1 MVCAIF
7 IFQTR
12 SSAIAQAEQLTE
24 KIQIPVE
31 IAESTPGAGD
41 NYTIN
46 VEYDIPMSVAS
57 VLKNYDGRAQALGYN
72 SASVFLSE
80 YANGNVDVSVSNQK
94 KIQCSSKDWSAFT
107 DYIKRCL
114 EQTDVDKYQ
123 MEDITDVLYDE
134 KGNILV
140 DKNGKELQ
148 GISYIEQENNYIT
161 DMIQGLENTK
171 ELNITDVQQL
181 VKDEYIIPIT
191 KNANNAKQIFAQRN
205 EEEKNSISSYNESLA
220 GFAPVINPEFI
231 TENIAG
237 LTENNTSLQKE
248 LTENSTASMEY
259 VNKVYQSTEENIG
272 NLQKTITD
280 TKENSDQAVADGL
293 SEAKNVKAETSRANQ
308 NILKDFSEKLPYTR
322 LGSAEYTQAYQF
334 IVKPVVTEDLSTDVK
349 EVKEKGVRPVDS
361 EIKEEKEGHI
371 PWTLIYAG
379 IGILVL
385 LVLALI
391 IKNIL
396 KEKKEQ

>member
-1 MVCAIF
+1 M
-7 IFQTR
+7 
-12 SSAIAQAEQLTE
+12 
-24 KIQIPVE
+24 
-31 IAESTPGAGD
+31 
-41 NYTIN
+41 
-46 VEYDIPMSVAS
+46 
-57 VLKNYDGRAQALGYN
+57 
-72 SASVFLSE
+72 
-80 YANGNVDVSVSNQK
+80 
-94 KIQCSSKDWSAFT
+94 
-107 DYIKRCL
+107 
-114 EQTDVDKYQ
+114 
-123 MEDITDVLYDE
+123 
-134 KGNILV
+134 
-140 DKNGKELQ
+140 
-148 GISYIEQENNYIT
+148 
-161 DMIQGLENTK
+161 
-171 ELNITDVQQL
+171 
-181 VKDEYIIPIT
+181 
-191 KNANNAKQIFAQRN
+191 
-205 EEEKNSISSYNESLA
+205 A

-385 LVLALI
+385 LVLAFDY
-391 IKNIL
+391 
-396 KEKKEQ
+396 KKIF

>member
-1 MVCAIF
+1 
-7 IFQTR
+7 
-12 SSAIAQAEQLTE
+12 
-24 KIQIPVE
+24 
-31 IAESTPGAGD
+31 
-41 NYTIN
+41 
-46 VEYDIPMSVAS
+46 
-57 VLKNYDGRAQALGYN
+57 
-72 SASVFLSE
+72 
-80 YANGNVDVSVSNQK
+80 
-94 KIQCSSKDWSAFT
+94 
-107 DYIKRCL
+107 
-114 EQTDVDKYQ
+114 
-123 MEDITDVLYDE
+123 
-134 KGNILV
+134 
-140 DKNGKELQ
+140 
-148 GISYIEQENNYIT
+148 
-161 DMIQGLENTK
+161 MIQNLDDTQ
-171 ELNITDVQQL
+171 ELNITSIKQL
-181 VKDEYIIPIT
+181 VEDEYITPIT

-205 EEEKNSISSYNESLA
+205 EEEKNSISSYNESLT

-272 NLQKTITD
+272 NLQKAITD
-280 TKENSDQAVADGL
+280 TKENSDQAIADGL
-293 SEAKNVKAETSRANQ
+293 SEAKNVKAETSRVNQ

-334 IVKPVVTEDLSTDVK
+334 IAKPVVTEDLSTDVK
-349 EVKEKGVRPVDS
+349 EVKEKEVRPVNS

-385 LVLALI
+385 LVLVLI